1 MIGAIETLEEAK
13 GALEEALETPAA
25 TEEIAVMGIAPL
37 RATTLDA
44 KDATN
49 SPFLKATF
57 S

>member
-13 GALEEALETPAA
+13 GALEEALEIPEA

-37 RATTLDA
+37 RATTPDA